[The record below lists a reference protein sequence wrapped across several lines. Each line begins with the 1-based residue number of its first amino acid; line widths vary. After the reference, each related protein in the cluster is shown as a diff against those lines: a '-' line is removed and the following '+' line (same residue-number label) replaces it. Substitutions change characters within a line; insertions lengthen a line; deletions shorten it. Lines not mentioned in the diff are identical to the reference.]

1 MTPRC
6 MVFYKRIL
14 ECVHLPYNREDLRNM
29 LRGVLVEEF
38 WCPKI
43 VGVSTCEELN
53 DSVVWSKWY
62 YIYDI
67 SSSTLFTPKFLSILK
82 YSEVFVRF
90 LRKIMIR
97 QCLWHTLY
105 AATLSLRF
113 IFYAY
118 YRRKMWIACQQVEK
132 KIRVN
137 HRI

>member
-43 VGVSTCEELN
+43 VGFLTCKEWN
-53 DSVVWSKWY
+53 YSVVWSKLY
-62 YIYDI
+62 HTYNIY
-67 SSSTLFTPKFLSILK
+67 LKNLVKFWSILK
-82 YSEVFVRF
+82 YSEVFVRL
-90 LRKIMIR
+90 LRKIMIK